1 MFQYLKFFCSKL
13 WHLKMKAKTMQKRL
27 SWPHLQTNKRRNYL
41 GNYCCFILL
50 YNSVYFCRFSQKF
63 ANALYML
70 LFSFASQETRSTW
83 TRRNG
88 RAERPQE
95 TEEEKTKKKQKFF
108 IRRRRKSGQETHQV
122 KTPHK
127 KWFIGFGREE
137 KQEKRKGKEKRK
149 E

>member
-1 MFQYLKFFCSKL
+1 MLQYLTFVCSKL
-13 WHLKMKAKTMQKRL
+13 WHLKMKAKTMKKRL

-41 GNYCCFILL
+41 GNCCYFILL
-50 YNSVYFCRFSQKF
+50 YSSVYFCRSSQEF
-63 ANALYML
+63 VNSLYM
-70 LFSFASQETRSTW
+70 SFASQETRSTW
-83 TRRNG
+83 TRGNG

-108 IRRRRKSGQETHQV
+108 IRRRRKSGQETHQD
-122 KTPHK
+122 KTPQK
-127 KWFIGFGREE
+127 KRFMGFGREE